1 MNGKR
6 VFNRYNQ
13 LAWQVF
19 CVYKQT
25 TLSTILPVKES
36 TMRRTRILLFTI
48 LCSTFL
54 LVSAALL
61 LAAEAQPAPFK
72 TVTTEELKK
81 MIDGGKNAPLV
92 IDARNPEEYDEVH
105 IKNAVNIPVSK
116 LEKNPALLPADKKQ
130 SIVFY
135 CNGIKCGKSKKAAQ
149 IAASQGYSDLM
160 VYGEGLPVWEE
171 KGMPIYAGP
180 NYEKKIETSILK
192 PLELKALMDSKPAT
206 LTIVDVRDKSEY
218 DQGHIP
224 GAINIPVTNF
234 AQQSGVLEKDKRI
247 IVYCNSGGR
256 SYNAYRKLQKLAY
269 PNINQVI
276 FADWEFDGLP
286 VVK

>member
-1 MNGKR
+1 
-6 VFNRYNQ
+6 
-13 LAWQVF
+13 
-19 CVYKQT
+19 
-25 TLSTILPVKES
+25 
-36 TMRRTRILLFTI
+36 MRRTRILLFTM

-54 LVSAALL
+54 LASATLLSAA
-61 LAAEAQPAPFK
+61 EPQPAPFK

-81 MIDGGKNAPLV
+81 LIDSGKDAPLV

-105 IKNAVNIPVSK
+105 IKKAINIPVAK
-116 LEKNPALLPADKKQ
+116 LEKDPTLLPADKKQ
-130 SIVFY
+130 HIVFY

-149 IAASQGYSDLM
+149 IAASLGYANLM
-160 VYGEGLPVWEE
+160 VYAEGMPVWEE
-171 KGMPIYAGP
+171 KGMSIYAGP
-180 NYEKKIETSILK
+180 SYEKKIETSKLK
-192 PLELKALMDSKPAT
+192 PQELKALMDSKPGT

-224 GAINIPVTNF
+224 GAINIPAVTF
-234 AQQSGVLEKDKRI
+234 AQQSGLLEKEKRI

-286 VVK
+286 VAK